1 MPKRYIAPL
10 EGGRV
15 RLRLL
20 EESDLPMTRAWRN
33 QDHIRRWFIHS
44 EIITPEQHR
53 RWYAS
58 YLPRDDDFLFVIEE
72 LQSSGRPVGQVSL
85 YNIDWTSGRAEFGRL
100 LIGESTAARG
110 LAREATELLLDYA
123 FTRCALR
130 EVELEVFAANQAAVG
145 LYHSCGFRD
154 VEERGDLLKML
165 KTR

>member
-44 EIITPEQHR
+44 EIITPEHHR
-53 RWYAS
+53 RWYES

-72 LQSSGRPVGQVSL
+72 IESFGRPVGQVSL
-85 YNIDWTSGRAEFGRL
+85 YNIDWERGHAEFGRL
-100 LIGESTAARG
+100 LVGEPSAARG
-110 LAREATELLLDYA
+110 LAREATELLLERA
-123 FTRCALR
+123 FAEWGLR
-130 EVELEVFAANQAAVG
+130 EVELEVFAANQAAVV

-154 VEERGDLLKML
+154 VREHGGLLRML